1 MTGSPRAVLCAIG
14 VALVLASVALGIAVR
29 GGPAG
34 PDVALRDR
42 ARELGPLF
50 VQAADVVSF
59 LLSPG
64 MAVITVVSLGLRAIL
79 ARELLVFKA
88 AVLLGVAWCTI
99 LLRFGYDRVR
109 PVVFDL
115 PSYPSGH
122 VTAVTAVAF
131 TGVVLCAHLARRH
144 LRKAVLLAVVAVV
157 LTAASRVALT
167 MHWFTDTVGAA
178 LATTGVGLLAALV
191 LRLLPWPGGPRPAGP
206 AGRRRV
212 EP

>member
-1 MTGSPRAVLCAIG
+1 MTGGPRALVAVAGVL
-14 VALVLASVALGIAVR
+14 LVLASVALGIAVR
-29 GGPAG
+29 GTPPG

-42 ARELGPLF
+42 ARELGPAF
-50 VQAADVVSF
+50 VGAADVVSF

-64 MAVITVVSLGLRAIL
+64 MAVVAVVSLGLRALL
-79 ARELLVFKA
+79 AREVLVLKA
-88 AVLLGVAWCTI
+88 AVLLGVSWCTV
-99 LLRFGYDRVR
+99 LARFGYDRVR

-144 LRKAVLLAVVAVV
+144 LRTAVVLAVAAVA

-178 LATTGVGLLAALV
+178 LATTGVGLLAALA
-191 LRLLPWPGGPRPAGP
+191 LRLLPAGV
-206 AGRRRV
+206 GSRR
-212 EP
+212 EQS